1 LERDGG
7 EAIKRAIFR
16 TALNFWQSNFQDSV
30 QVNSSLLKGIFKS
43 LSSNN
48 VDTSKYPYIDTEALS
63 SPKGNRDPFVDATL
77 VFRLLSDIRKEYDS
91 LELFYPLFRHL
102 HVLDIGI
109 LGHYMLSCK
118 NIFIA
123 YERLVEYQLLF
134 SNFVEFK
141 YKRENDRILWS
152 LQMPY
157 QIYDDRYNMESLAEF
172 ELFLRLRIL
181 ETLSGAPLLPRH
193 IELFYSK
200 NNSKER
206 QNFFA
211 SNFNCKVTFTKHH
224 NVLHYTA
231 GDLNRDIH
239 YQNITLYKNLAL
251 VMNSQIH
258 ELYKNK
264 TQKNTII
271 SIILNNKEKFPTTI
285 QFVALKLHISVRKLQ
300 QILKKED
307 TNFSR
312 IIGEVKI
319 ILAIEYLNRGAKMKV
334 IASKLGYREQGS
346 FTRQFKQLTG
356 INPTEYVDLSSVQK
370 ADILSQLSN

>member
-1 LERDGG
+1 M
-7 EAIKRAIFR
+7 
-16 TALNFWQSNFQDSV
+16 

-43 LSSNN
+43 LSNN
-48 VDTSKYPYIDTEALS
+48 GVDTRKYHYIDTEELFS
-63 SPKGNRDPFVDATL
+63 SKGNRDPFVDATL
-77 VFRLLSDIRKEYDS
+77 VFRLISEIKKEYQS
-91 LELFYPLFRHL
+91 LESFYPLFRHL

-118 NIFIA
+118 NIFIV
-123 YERLVEYQLLF
+123 YERLIEYQLLF
-134 SNFVEFK
+134 SNFVAFK
-141 YKRENDRILWS
+141 YKRENERILWS

-157 QIYDDRYNMESLAEF
+157 QIYNDRYDMESLAEF

-206 QNFFA
+206 RDFFA
-211 SNFNCKVTFTKHH
+211 SNFQCKVTFTKHH
-224 NVLHYTA
+224 NILHYTVD
-231 GDLNRDIH
+231 DLNRDIH
-239 YQNITLYKNLAL
+239 YQNVTLYKNLAP
-251 VMNSQIH
+251 VMNTQIQ
-258 ELYKNK
+258 ELYKSK

-271 SIILNNKEKFPTTI
+271 SIILNNKEKFPTSI
-285 QFVALKLHISVRKLQ
+285 QFVAQKLHISVRKLQ

-319 ILAIEYLNRGAKMKV
+319 ILAIEYLNRGVKMKE

-356 INPTEYVDLSSVQK
+356 INPTEYVDLNTLQK
-370 ADILSQLSN
+370 ASILNQLSN